1 MRVFLAIDLPS
12 KVKADLENQLTE
24 IKREYPMVDWIPSK
38 NYHVTI
44 NFFGEID
51 NDNKNKIVNRL
62 KEFFFDKKTFYLYST
77 IAGLFINKKIII
89 YLNFRKEKE
98 LLSIEQQISQ
108 KKTGYFP
115 HLTLARYRIPSKQQY
130 FVLKK
135 RVKKLKI
142 DIFFPVKKT
151 YLFQTL
157 PHGKFPVYKKISQFN
172 LLP

>member
-1 MRVFLAIDLPS
+1 MRVFLAIDLPG
-12 KVKADLENQLTE
+12 KVKSDLENQLTE
-24 IKREYPMVDWIPSK
+24 IKREYSMIDWIPSE

-44 NFFGEID
+44 NFFGEI
-51 NDNKNKIVNRL
+51 NNINKIVDRL
-62 KEFFFDKKTFYLYST
+62 KKIFFDKKTFYLYS
-77 IAGLFINKKIII
+77 IMAGLFINKKIVI

-98 LLSIEQQISQ
+98 LLSIERQIS
-108 KKTGYFP
+108 KEKTGYIP

-135 RVKKLKI
+135 RIERLKI
-142 DIFFPVKKT
+142 DISFPVKKI

-157 PHGKFPVYKKISQFN
+157 PHGKFPVYKKIAQFN